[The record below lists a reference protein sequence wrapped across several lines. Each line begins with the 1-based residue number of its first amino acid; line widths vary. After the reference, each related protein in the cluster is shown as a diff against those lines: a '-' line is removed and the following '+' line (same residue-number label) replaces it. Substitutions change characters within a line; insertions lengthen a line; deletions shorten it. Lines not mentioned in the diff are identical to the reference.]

1 MRHTYK
7 TLIVSSLLILFV
19 PYICG
24 CTTTEHAQSRGNV
37 PEFALQNGDRVVLL
51 GNSLIQ
57 YDQQYGYIEY
67 ALTTRWPQKDITFR
81 NLGWTGD
88 TVHGDARTYYTT
100 PPGPYELLVKQL
112 KEVEPTVVFIGYGAN
127 EAYEG
132 EEGIPDFRKGLNK
145 LLDEIEKM
153 EARAVLLSPIPQM
166 SRIIPE
172 EELSARNKNLRLYSN
187 SISKI
192 ASNRNL
198 RYVNLFDPF
207 QKLDN
212 GYQLTTD
219 GVHLNESG
227 YYYLASVLE
236 DGLGLASRKWEVD
249 IDRSKQ
255 SVKAKGTATILESQ
269 VDDVDI
275 SFTLDTQILPL
286 PPPGSHSATE
296 IQTRDFTIRGLR
308 EGGYY
313 TLSQGAAD
321 IISASTARWSDGV
334 KVEQGL
340 LFRQA
345 NELQELIVN
354 KNQLYF
360 RKYRPTNRT
369 YLIGFRSFEQGQNTK
384 ELEQLDLFIARL
396 EDQIFQLRKPQPEV
410 YGVNAVK

>member
-7 TLIVSSLLILFV
+7 AVIVSSLLVLFV
-19 PYICG
+19 PYISG
-24 CTTTEHAQSRGNV
+24 CATTEHAASQKDI
-37 PEFALQNGDRVVLL
+37 PKFELHNGDRVVLL

-100 PPGPYELLVKQL
+100 PPGPYELLINQL
-112 KEVEPTVVFIGYGAN
+112 KDVEPTVVFIGYGAN

-132 EEGIPDFRKGLNK
+132 EEGIPDFRQGLNK

-166 SRIIPE
+166 SRMIPE
-172 EELSARNKNLRLYSN
+172 EQLAARNKNLRLYSN
-187 SISKI
+187 IISEV
-192 ASNRNL
+192 AANRNT
-198 RYVNLFDPF
+198 RYINLFDPF
-207 QKLDN
+207 QQLDD
-212 GYQLTTD
+212 GGQLTTD

-227 YYYLASVLE
+227 YYYLASVME
-236 DGLGLASRKWEVD
+236 DGLGLPPRKWAVD
-249 IDRSKQ
+249 VDRSKQ
-255 SVKAKGTATILESQ
+255 SAEATGAATILESQ
-269 VDDVDI
+269 FGDGEI
-275 SFTLDTQILPL
+275 SFTLDSQLLPL
-286 PPPGSHSATE
+286 PPPGSNPATE
-296 IQTRDFTIRGLR
+296 TQTRDFTIRGLN
-308 EGGYY
+308 EGCY
-313 TLSQGAAD
+313 TLSQGTAD
-321 IISASTARWSDGV
+321 IGSASAGRWSGGV

-369 YLIGFRSFEQGQNTK
+369 YLVGFRSYEQGQNTK
-384 ELEQLDLFIARL
+384 ELEQLDLFIARM
-396 EDQIFQLRKPQPEV
+396 EDQIFQLRKPQPKV
-410 YGVNAVK
+410 FRVHAVK